1 MSLHSQILVI
11 IVSFFFGIFFEIFHC
26 INYKL
31 IYNKRK
37 IVKILF
43 TFLLVFIQSLIY
55 FYLLTKINNGII
67 HLYGILSIVV
77 GILLFYF
84 LKKTVSTFYK
94 KHKR

>member
-43 TFLLVFIQSLIY
+43 TFLLVFIQSIIY

-77 GILLFYF
+77 GILLIYF
-84 LKKTVSTFYK
+84 LKKTVCTFYK